1 MEELKNI
8 PCPKVWFYKKNAKRQ
23 KIEAD
28 FTTWWLWELH
38 DRWFWKKK
46 WSDASQDRKPY
57 DCNIATTSWDYYCE
71 IKVIEKDE
79 FHFWMFRPNQ
89 IKALEDLTKLWRKA
103 IVVIYSIEANNYL
116 VFLYKDL
123 KKLYK

>member
-8 PCPKVWFYKKNAKRQ
+8 KCPEKWFKFEK
-23 KIEAD
+23 E
-28 FTTWWLWELH
+28 FTTWWLKELNNK
-38 DRWFWKKK
+38 WFWKKK
-46 WSDASQDRKPY
+46 WSDMSQDRKPY
-57 DCNIATTSWDYYCE
+57 DCNIATPIWDYYCE
-71 IKVIEKDE
+71 IKVIEKDKFSFDKFE
-79 FHFWMFRPNQ
+79 PNQ

-103 IVVIYSIEANNYL
+103 IVVIYSKQMNSYL